1 MRGLYHLYGYRRC
14 STCRNAQAFLE
25 RLGADVSFH
34 DIVEHPPDVPTLRR
48 WLEAVRG
55 DIKSLVNARGEVY
68 RRRGLKEV
76 SWPVDTWLEEMH
88 RDGKLIRR
96 PVLVT
101 PSGRVIVGFD
111 ESAYHDAVTEEQA
124 P

>member
-1 MRGLYHLYGYRRC
+1 MRNLYHLYGYRRC
-14 STCRNAQAFLE
+14 STCRSAQAFLE
-25 RLGADVSFH
+25 HLGADVAFH
-34 DIVEHPPDVPTLRR
+34 DMVEQPPDESTLRS

-55 DIKSLVNARGEVY
+55 DVKSLVNTRGEVY

-76 SWPVDTWLEEMH
+76 SWSTDRWIEEMH

-111 ESAYHDAVTEEQA
+111 EAAYRDALTEEQA

>member
-1 MRGLYHLYGYRRC
+1 MYHLYGYRRC

-25 RLGADVSFH
+25 RLGVDVSFH
-34 DIVEHPPDVPTLRR
+34 DIVESPPDVPTLRR
-48 WLEAVRG
+48 WLEAAHG
-55 DIKSLVNARGEVY
+55 EIKALVNTRGEVY
-68 RRRGLKEV
+68 RKRGLKEV
-76 SWPVDTWLEEMH
+76 AWPVDTWLEELH

-96 PVLVT
+96 PVLET

-111 ESAYHDAVTEEQA
+111 EAAYRDAVSTEQA

>member
-1 MRGLYHLYGYRRC
+1 MYHLYGYRRC
-14 STCRNAQAFLE
+14 STCRNALAFLE
-25 RLGADVSFH
+25 RLGVDVSFH
-34 DIVEHPPDVPTLRR
+34 DIVEQPPELPTLRA
-48 WLEAVRG
+48 WFEAVNG
-55 DIKSLVNARGEVY
+55 DIRSLVNTRGEVY

-111 ESAYHDAVTEEQA
+111 ESVYRAAVSEEKT